1 MLITEFERD
10 NRILKDQLADLL
22 AKTWPNDYGQTA
34 KNEVEK
40 LLAPERIAVAAL
52 VDDDLVGFVG
62 AIPQY
67 GQTGWEMHPLV
78 VVADFR
84 RQKIGAR
91 LVSFLESEIASRG
104 GITIYLGTDDEND
117 ETTLSQVN
125 LYNEPL
131 EAIANI
137 KNLKAHPYS
146 FYEKLGYQITGVI
159 PDANGWFK
167 PDIIMSKRIGD
178 FEELTEDE

>member
-10 NRILKDQLADLL
+10 NRILRDQLADLL
-22 AKTWPNDYGQTA
+22 AKTWPKDYGQTA
-34 KNEVEK
+34 KAEVEK

-52 VDDDLVGFVG
+52 VEDDLVGFVG

-78 VVADFR
+78 VVSDFR

-117 ETTLSQVN
+117 ETTLSQVD
-125 LYNEPL
+125 LYHDL
-131 EAIANI
+131 FGTIAQI
-137 KNLKAHPYS
+137 RNLKNHPYS
-146 FYEKLGYQITGVI
+146 FYQKMGYQITGVI

-167 PDIIMSKRIGD
+167 PDIIMAKRIGD
-178 FEELTEDE
+178 FEELTEE

>member
-10 NRILKDQLADLL
+10 NRILRDQLADLL
-22 AKTWPNDYGQTA
+22 AKTWPKDYGQTA
-34 KNEVEK
+34 KAEVEK

-52 VDDDLVGFVG
+52 VEDDLVGFVG

-78 VVADFR
+78 VVSDFR

-104 GITIYLGTDDEND
+104 GITI
-117 ETTLSQVN
+117 
-125 LYNEPL
+125 
-131 EAIANI
+131 
-137 KNLKAHPYS
+137 
-146 FYEKLGYQITGVI
+146 
-159 PDANGWFK
+159 
-167 PDIIMSKRIGD
+167 
-178 FEELTEDE
+178 